1 MKSQRLTSIDAL
13 RGFDMLLIAG
23 GGAFIVRFLKASD
36 WAWAE
41 EVVRQMEH
49 VPWDGFTFWDFIM
62 PLFMFIAGISLT
74 FSINKAKELGMTK
87 NDIYKKVFKRM
98 LVLIILGIIYK
109 NSPVPIWNPGNIR
122 YSSVLGRIGIAV
134 FATTLLYLNYSWKQR
149 LYWIAGILLAYY
161 AALFLIPVPGYGAG
175 DLSQEGNLVGWFDRT
190 FMPGRLIDGN
200 FDQLAILTQFP
211 ALCMTVFGAWAGD
224 IVRKA
229 ELKPMGKIKWMVSIG
244 IVLIV
249 LALVWNL
256 HFPINKHLW
265 SSSFILLTSGMGF
278 LFFSLFYWIIDI
290 AGYKKWSFF
299 FVVIG
304 MNSLFIYYAY
314 RFIDFDHTSTV
325 LFSGIY
331 EITAEKWHPGFEAFG
346 AFILVW
352 LLLRY
357 LYKKKIF
364 FKV

>member
-1 MKSQRLTSIDAL
+1 MKSKRLTSIDAL

-23 GGAFIVRFLKASD
+23 GGAFIYRFLD
-36 WAWAE
+36 VVHQPWAE
-41 EVVRQMEH
+41 NIILQMEH
-49 VPWDGFTFWDFIM
+49 TQWNGFTFWDFIM
-62 PLFMFIAGISLT
+62 PLFIFISGISLT
-74 FSINKAKELGMTK
+74 FSINKAKERGMTK

-98 LVLIILGIIYK
+98 LILILLGIIYK
-109 NSPVPIWNPGNIR
+109 NSPVPVWHPGNIR

-134 FATTLLYLNYSWKQR
+134 FATTLLYLNFSWKER
-149 LYWIAGILLAYY
+149 LYWIAGILIAYY

-175 DLSQEGNLVGWFDRT
+175 DLSQQGNLVGWFDRT

-211 ALCMTVFGAWAGD
+211 ALCLAVFGAWAGD
-224 IVRKA
+224 IVRNVDIK
-229 ELKPMGKIKWMVSIG
+229 ETGKIKRMVSIG
-244 IVLIV
+244 VILII
-249 LALVWNL
+249 LGLIWGL
-256 HFPINKHLW
+256 HFPVNKHLW
-265 SSSFILLTSGMGF
+265 SSSFILLTAGMGF
-278 LFFSLFYWIIDI
+278 LIFSLFYWVIEIL
-290 AGYKKWSFF
+290 GYKKWSYF

-314 RFIDFDHTSTV
+314 RFIDFDHTSKT

-331 EITAEKWHPGFEAFG
+331 SLTSEKWHPGFEALG

-352 LLLRY
+352 LLLYY

>member
-1 MKSQRLTSIDAL
+1 
-13 RGFDMLLIAG
+13 
-23 GGAFIVRFLKASD
+23 
-36 WAWAE
+36 
-41 EVVRQMEH
+41 
-49 VPWDGFTFWDFIM
+49 
-62 PLFMFIAGISLT
+62 
-74 FSINKAKELGMTK
+74 
-87 NDIYKKVFKRM
+87 
-98 LVLIILGIIYK
+98 
-109 NSPVPIWNPGNIR
+109 
-122 YSSVLGRIGIAV
+122 
-134 FATTLLYLNYSWKQR
+134 
-149 LYWIAGILLAYY
+149 
-161 AALFLIPVPGYGAG
+161 
-175 DLSQEGNLVGWFDRT
+175 
-190 FMPGRLIDGN
+190 
-200 FDQLAILTQFP
+200 
-211 ALCMTVFGAWAGD
+211 
-224 IVRKA
+224 
-229 ELKPMGKIKWMVSIG
+229 
-244 IVLIV
+244 
-249 LALVWNL
+249 
-256 HFPINKHLW
+256 
-265 SSSFILLTSGMGF
+265 MGF

>member
-23 GGAFIVRFLKASD
+23 GGAFIIRFLRVTQ
-36 WAWAE
+36 WPWAE

-49 VPWDGFTFWDFIM
+49 AQWNGFTFWDFIM
-62 PLFMFIAGISLT
+62 PLFIFISGISLT
-74 FSINKAKELGMTK
+74 FSVNKAKELGMTK
-87 NDIYKKVFKRM
+87 TDIYKKVFKRM
-98 LVLIILGIIYK
+98 VILIILGIIYK
-109 NSPVPIWNPGNIR
+109 NSPVTIWDPGNIR

-134 FATTLLYLNYSWKQR
+134 FATTLLYLNFPWKQR
-149 LYWIAGILLAYY
+149 LYWVAGILLAYY

-175 DLSQEGNLVGWFDRT
+175 DLSQKGNLVGWFDRT

-200 FDQLAILTQFP
+200 FDQLGILTQFP
-211 ALCMTVFGAWAGD
+211 SLCLAVFGAWAGD
-224 IVRKA
+224 IVRNANIKS
-229 ELKPMGKIKWMVSIG
+229 MGKIKWMVSIG
-244 IVLIV
+244 IVLIA
-249 LALVWNL
+249 LALLWNL

-278 LFFSLFYWIIDI
+278 LFFSFFYWIIDI
-290 AGYKKWSFF
+290 LNYKKWAFF

-314 RFIDFDHTSTV
+314 RFIDFDHTSNI

-331 EITAEKWHPGFEAFG
+331 GITAEKWHAGFEALG

-352 LLLRY
+352 LLMRY